1 MLRSLRNSNKKK
13 TLCIFYQITITRNKV
28 SMFLCTANVLLFTG
42 YVPVSGIAEYYYG
55 TKCTACDSHIQWHYY
70 KPKKM

>member
-1 MLRSLRNSNKKK
+1 
-13 TLCIFYQITITRNKV
+13 
-28 SMFLCTANVLLFTG
+28 MFLCTANVLLFTG

-70 KPKKM
+70 KPKKNVI